1 MNVSDVTE
9 DEMKACGDLLQFMK
23 VADLTVKMSQAG
35 LLFNA
40 VSWLQ
45 ALAKQMIL
53 SKTEKPVEPTTGIK
67 IHRAKK

>member
-1 MNVSDVTE
+1 MQISDVTE
-9 DEMKACGDLLQFMK
+9 EEMKACGDLLHFMK
-23 VADLTVKMSQAG
+23 IADLQVKMAQAG

-53 SKTEKPVEPTTGIK
+53 SKTEKPVEPISGIK